1 MLKEPRNR
9 TTNTVRSIRKNI
21 KVLIEHWLLRVH
33 CYPSIF
39 HEKNF
44 SIDPLINL
52 LNQMETFPLNKSET
66 DEDGSPWTYQLV
78 DNFGGWLIT
87 WPVKARR
94 TALSCP
100 YFLSDDCMSWFC
112 LPRFCSNFPK
122 KTVRYVPV
130 RERTRQNFDELVR
143 RPLWLVHWFSPKIF
157 HHLVR
162 FSPKT
167 PKKSRK
173 SAIMGPCRW

>member
-44 SIDPLINL
+44 SIDPLIDL

-78 DNFGGWLIT
+78 DNFGAWLIT

-112 LPRFCSNFPK
+112 LPRFCPNFPK
-122 KTVRYVPV
+122 KTVQFVPV
-130 RERTRQNFDELVR
+130 RTRTRQSCSIFRWACPPTPVTSPLIFSENFSVLSSE
-143 RPLWLVHWFSPKIF
+143 S
-157 HHLVR
+157 
-162 FSPKT
+162 
-167 PKKSRK
+167 
-173 SAIMGPCRW
+173 